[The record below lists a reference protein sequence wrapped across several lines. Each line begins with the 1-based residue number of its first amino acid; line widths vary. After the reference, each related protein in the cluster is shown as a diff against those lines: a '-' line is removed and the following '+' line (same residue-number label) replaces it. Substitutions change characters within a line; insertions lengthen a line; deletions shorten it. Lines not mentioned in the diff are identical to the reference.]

1 MILLLR
7 GHIRNSFKDHAFYG
21 LVKNICLL
29 DDTLEIYIHTWNILQ
44 NTVSW
49 RSLDENNTTVTE
61 AMILEYF
68 GDLASRIKHI
78 IIENDADIKLIG
90 NVEGRLPKSI
100 LAPLIGWKRYWY
112 STYQVANYVY
122 CLGKID
128 PTREVIN
135 CRFDILRNS
144 NSIKPDIVL
153 EFIKKH
159 KGARFLKNC
168 FNRRGNGAGVDNI
181 YIGSIETQHKLVS
194 HFYFNLDSILQTS
207 EFGQELIVPE
217 QNDLLF
223 PSA

>member
-29 DDTLEIYIHTWNILQ
+29 DDTLEIYIHTWNIIQ

-112 STYQVANYVY
+112 STYQVVNYVY
-122 CLGKID
+122 CLGNID

-144 NSIKPDIVL
+144 NSIKPDTVL
-153 EFIKKH
+153 SFIKQH
-159 KGARFLKNC
+159 KGARFLKNW

-207 EFGQELIVPE
+207 AFGQELIVPE